1 MLYQVREINM
11 TKFTK
16 TKQQQQ
22 PLSHN
27 KSEMT
32 LLSGG
37 IWGGGG
43 RS

>member
-16 TKQQQQ
+16 KKQQQQQQ

-37 IWGGGG
+37 I
-43 RS
+43 

>member
-16 TKQQQQ
+16 KQQQ

-32 LLSGG
+32 HY
-37 IWGGGG
+37 
-43 RS
+43 

>member
-16 TKQQQQ
+16 KKQQQQQ

-37 IWGGGG
+37 I
-43 RS
+43 